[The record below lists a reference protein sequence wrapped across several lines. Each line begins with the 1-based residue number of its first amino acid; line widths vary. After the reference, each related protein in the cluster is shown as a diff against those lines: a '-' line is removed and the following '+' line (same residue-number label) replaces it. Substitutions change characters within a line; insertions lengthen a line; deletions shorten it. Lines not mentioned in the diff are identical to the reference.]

1 MGAGDLPPTE
11 RELRIGKRLQ
21 ARREE
26 RLFDALLALRGV
38 EMGERFRLR
47 RLLAVGGEGAIFT
60 VSDQKDPEARLV
72 GKVALQPWHKP
83 IRLTSK
89 LLKERRGILSR
100 EAALIRDAGS
110 PFLPEFRELTLFRN
124 PLLDPARAGAF
135 AEPEPCLVME
145 RLPGQDLDLWLCR
158 VHRGG
163 INRRALRPT
172 LDRITVGLLQALADL
187 EQRGYLFA
195 DLRPG
200 NLRVVGRPERRVRLL
215 DAGSCVQQ
223 GTNGGRFPHVP
234 AYLPPSLL
242 RAVERGEPLVA
253 TPEIQAVMAGRTLY
267 EVATGEIPHAG
278 STVDMVKLFKA
289 PVSPD
294 VIEVIAA
301 LGNGD
306 CASCAAAL
314 SLLSTGDTPGS
325 DVS

>member
-1 MGAGDLPPTE
+1 
-11 RELRIGKRLQ
+11 
-21 ARREE
+21 
-26 RLFDALLALRGV
+26 
-38 EMGERFRLR
+38 MGERFRLR

-200 NLRVVGRPERRVRLL
+200 NLRVVGRPLRRIRLL
-215 DAGSCVQQ
+215 DAGGCVPLNGD
-223 GTNGGRFPHVP
+223 GTRFPHVP
-234 AYLPPSLL
+234 SYLPP
-242 RAVERGEPLVA
+242 RVFRNADQGETLIPSPA
-253 TPEIQAVMAGRTLY
+253 ISASMAGRTLY
-267 EVATGEIPHAG
+267 EVATGQAPQAE
-278 STVDMVKLFKA
+278 TYVDMARLVRSPISP
-289 PVSPD
+289 PVAE
-294 VIEVIAA
+294 IIAA
-301 LGNGD
+301 LANEDFARSSDALVALAKAAKKRRPGGSGAVPT
-306 CASCAAAL
+306 AS
-314 SLLSTGDTPGS
+314 PG
-325 DVS
+325 